1 MDRVQGR
8 GRVQDGPD
16 RPDPSSRRISI
27 LRCWVALAALASCI
41 LLSSP
46 PASAKEAI
54 TDGQVREIIA
64 RINATGRVSEADR
77 GALLTRPEVAA
88 QIVDPASGVLKDDSG
103 FVAAPLK
110 RQVDLMTAATY
121 ATRSRS
127 VDRYIQYQ
135 SITGATVLDYHFTI
149 SWAYNGS
156 IVTSQPQRGHYIRT
170 SAPGIYDRGFTN
182 NTAYANLPGPYAYT
196 VTMQATWEQC
206 VFRYG
211 CVASGNPFTQF
222 GVYFDG
228 TYHIV
233 QRQ

>member
-1 MDRVQGR
+1 M
-8 GRVQDGPD
+8 
-16 RPDPSSRRISI
+16 
-27 LRCWVALAALASCI
+27 
-41 LLSSP
+41 
-46 PASAKEAI
+46 PAHAKGAI
-54 TDGQVREIIA
+54 TDGEVRSIMA
-64 RINATGRVSEADR
+64 RINATGHVSRADR
-77 GALLTRPEVAA
+77 AALLTRPEVAA
-88 QIVDPASGVLKDDSG
+88 QIVDPSSGVLKQEPAGASPAG
-103 FVAAPLK
+103 QPRLVAPA
-110 RQVDLMTAATY
+110 Y
-121 ATRSRS
+121 ATRSS
-127 VDRYIQYQ
+127 SADRYIQYS

-149 SWAYNGS
+149 YWTYNGS
-156 IVTSQPQRGHYIRT
+156 TVTAQPQRGHYLRT

-206 VFRYG
+206 IIKWG

>member
-1 MDRVQGR
+1 MDQFRSIGASI
-8 GRVQDGPD
+8 
-16 RPDPSSRRISI
+16 RPTRRTRLGVAMIAIACCVLWSST
-27 LRCWVALAALASCI
+27 
-41 LLSSP
+41 
-46 PASAKEAI
+46 PASAKGAI
-54 TDGQVREIIA
+54 TDGEIRSIVA
-64 RINATGRVSEADR
+64 RINTTGHVSSADR
-77 GALLTRPEVAA
+77 AALLTRPEVAA
-88 QIVDPASGVLKDDSG
+88 QIIDPASGVLKDEPTTSSPQGQLDR
-103 FVAAPLK
+103 VAATSAT
-110 RQVDLMTAATY
+110 RTY
-121 ATRSRS
+121 ATRSGS
-127 VDRYIQYQ
+127 ADRYIQYS

-149 SWAYNGS
+149 YWTYNGS
-156 IVTSQPQRGHYIRT
+156 TVTSQPQRGHYLRT

-206 VFRYG
+206 VIKYG